1 MAGGEVP
8 TPPNPSRGQIGW
20 SNGHKDQEPDARSVV
35 NQILVAA
42 TALLLTTELLF
53 FVALFA
59 FLLSEIGKR

>member
-1 MAGGEVP
+1 MAGGLALSR
-8 TPPNPSRGQIGW
+8 PPDGRAGVAL
-20 SNGHKDQEPDARSVV
+20 SNGHEGREPDARSVV

-59 FLLSEIGKR
+59 LLLREVGAR